1 MKNAKFILNNIL
13 IIKILFYILTMNI
26 GKEIKK
32 LAVEK
37 GVTLTHLAKCIS
49 NKKSKHYSVQ
59 NLSAKLKKGT
69 INCTELMIILDELGY
84 SIKIEAK

>member
-1 MKNAKFILNNIL
+1 MD
-13 IIKILFYILTMNI
+13 I

-37 GVTLTHLAKCIS
+37 GITLTYLAKCIS
-49 NKKSKHYSVQ
+49 KHKGKNYSVQ

-69 INCTELMIILDELGY
+69 INYNELVIILNEMGLTL
-84 SIKIEAK
+84 KID

>member
-1 MKNAKFILNNIL
+1 MDL
-13 IIKILFYILTMNI
+13 

-32 LAVEK
+32 LTVEK

-49 NKKSKHYSVQ
+49 DKKNKHYSVQ

-84 SIKIEAK
+84 SIKIEPK